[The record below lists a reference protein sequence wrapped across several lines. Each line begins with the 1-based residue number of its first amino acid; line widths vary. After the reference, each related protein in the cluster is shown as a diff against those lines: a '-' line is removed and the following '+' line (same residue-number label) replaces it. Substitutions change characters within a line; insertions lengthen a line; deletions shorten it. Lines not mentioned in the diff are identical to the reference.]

1 MQDKDRELAKYRF
14 SLAKETLANAK
25 MCLDNRFF
33 RDCINRSYYVAFY
46 AIKAVLAVES
56 IDFKRHKDA
65 VAYFNKNYVATDVF
79 PRELGKR
86 LGRIKMIR
94 EESDYSDFFVA
105 SLEDAQKQYE
115 TAEYIVDSVETY
127 LKERD
132 VLE

>member
-1 MQDKDRELAKYRF
+1 MQDKDKELSRYRF
-14 SLAKETLANAK
+14 LLAKETLANAK

-56 IDFKRHKDA
+56 VDFKRHKDA
-65 VAYFNKNYVATDVF
+65 VAYFNKNYVATDIF

-115 TAEYIVDSVETY
+115 TAEYIVNSVEAY
-127 LKERD
+127 LKEKN
-132 VLE
+132 VFE